1 MATMD
6 IFFVIFGAA
15 ITYFFVFI
23 LSALGCLELAAA
35 KGRRPLTW
43 AMSALVV
50 GPLALAILAILPRLE
65 PTPSELFVEVW
76 RLGVRRAERAA
87 IVALATPESA
97 VGDNDKLRALV
108 AAKDNRPLRTIL
120 IAALKNDP
128 EFAIQRILERRARMT
143 GALDAQHIDM
153 QTVRMLAEALALDP
167 DEAIATARKHST
179 ESLSLVAIG
188 GADL

>member
-1 MATMD
+1 MPTMD
-6 IFFVIFGAA
+6 IILIILGAVIAYFVL
-15 ITYFFVFI
+15 FV
-23 LSALGCLELAAA
+23 LPAYGCLGIATE
-35 KGRRPLTW
+35 KGRSPQTW
-43 AMSALVV
+43 AVSALVV
-50 GPLALAILAILPRLE
+50 GPLALAVLAITPQLQ
-65 PTPSELFVEVW
+65 PTPRQLFVEVW
-76 RLGVRRAERAA
+76 RLGVRRAERAVIA
-87 IVALATPESA
+87 ALAVPEST
-97 VGDNDKLRALV
+97 VGDNAKLRALV

-143 GALDAQHIDM
+143 GVLDAQDIDM

-167 DEAIATARKHST
+167 DEAIATARKHAT